1 MSICKTY
8 LAGLFLL
15 PLVATILP
23 PIALAEGP
31 GLGQP
36 LDEAEIP
43 FYARYVL
50 PDGSGLPAGSGT
62 AAQGREIYQANCG
75 SCHGETGSEGPIT
88 PPVGPNETYPNSAG
102 QHWPYA
108 TALFDY
114 IRRAMP
120 FNAPKSLSDDEVYA
134 VTAFILHRNGLL
146 DEAEALSADNLP
158 AIEMPNRD
166 NFIDLWARQAE
177 TPY

>member
-1 MSICKTY
+1 MFIFRPHLLALVL
-8 LAGLFLL
+8 LAGL
-15 PLVATILP
+15 LVTVPTIVW
-23 PIALAEGP
+23 AEGP

-36 LDEAEIP
+36 LNEADIP
-43 FYARYVL
+43 FYARYVM

-62 AAQGREIYQANCG
+62 AAQGQEVYQVKCG
-75 SCHGETGSEGPIT
+75 SCHGETGTEGPIT
-88 PPVGPNETYPNSAG
+88 PPVGPTDVFPKPAG

-134 VTAFILHRNGLL
+134 LSAFILHRNGLL
-146 DEAEALSADNLP
+146 GEDEALNADNLP

-166 NFIDLWARQAE
+166 NFLDLWAQQGDR
-177 TPY
+177 PY

>member
-1 MSICKTY
+1 MSRTY

-15 PLVATILP
+15 PLFAATSP
-23 PIALAEGP
+23 TIARADGP

-36 LDEAEIP
+36 LNDGDIP
-43 FYARYVL
+43 IFARYVM
-50 PDGSGLPAGSGT
+50 PDGTGLPAGSGT
-62 AAQGREIYQANCG
+62 ATQGREIYQAQCG

-88 PPVGPNETYPNSAG
+88 PPVGPTEAFPKPAG

-120 FNAPKSLSDDEVYA
+120 FNAPKSLSDGEVYA
-134 VTAFILHRNGLL
+134 LTAFILHRNGLL
-146 DEAEALSADNLP
+146 GEEDVLSADNLA

-166 NFIDLWARQAE
+166 NFLDLWAQQGDE
-177 TPY
+177 PY